1 MDFDEFCK
9 KKINVAFLFYTGRS
23 GSTLFHSLIDNHE
36 QVLTLP
42 FAFPFFHDWLNI
54 INNFSKKNPSDI
66 EIKELINLFLY
77 HTNITLFCD
86 SPSLKKLGASRDEK
100 LDLDFNLLSN
110 ILYEILENI
119 EEINSKVFF
128 MALHLAYAKLKNI
141 NLENIKCIFFHHH
154 HRINNNHLINYN
166 FEDNINEYI
175 FFLEELMSYF
185 PNLLIITTI
194 RNHYNN
200 YYSIREFIRRKN
212 IFSPEHFLTTLK
224 DLLLCLSLIQYEID
238 ILGNKFKLIK
248 FEELHSNL
256 FNTMKDVADF
266 LEINFT
272 NTLLESTFSGKLYW
286 GDNPQK
292 IINGSD
298 KKMNQNTF
306 LDKLPKDE
314 KSFIDKLF
322 RDFSIKYNYELFE
335 SEIEILDNQLTE
347 LELVSYFYFLLNGL
361 ISSNNILDNYA
372 YYRSLLF
379 KISNPTYKEP
389 DIKNNF
395 FSYNNITFFIKNT
408 LDFSEETIPNNAYF
422 ICYLVENNLNS
433 NKIDVINNLIDQLWV
448 PNEKIKENYILL
460 GVESKII
467 NIVPPI
473 PNITLNQIKENK
485 KIILNKKKS
494 NNFNFLFISTF
505 SNINDINYVIDI
517 FYNNFNDNNDIFL
530 NIALIDEETANLNL
544 DYLYKTIIEKKYSSH
559 NIKNRITFFK
569 SKLMSEKNE
578 IFINSNCVIFTQIS
592 LLNTSYIFESLSY
605 DCLLI
610 SPESDLT
617 VDFLPENSIKNIKFT
632 KNNLNEKMKEVFEQK
647 EFLSNEKTNNEIE
660 SFLLDNT
667 FNKIKE
673 NINNLINLPIK
684 RLEKIKIINE
694 LENKARFFIDNRKQV
709 EAEKI
714 FLKLIK
720 YNRKEEYL
728 YYLALINYQ
737 LGNFNLSLEYAS
749 EYMTLNANNKEIFD
763 IINNCLKEI

>member
-1 MDFDEFCK
+1 MDFDEFSS

-54 INNFSKKNPSDI
+54 INNFSKKNPSSL
-66 EIKELINLFLY
+66 EIKELINSFFS
-77 HTNITLFCD
+77 HTNIKISCD
-86 SPSLKKLGASRDEK
+86 TSSFKKLGINRDEK

-110 ILYEILENI
+110 ILYKIIENI
-119 EEINSKVFF
+119 EEINGKVFF

-154 HRINNNHLINYN
+154 YRINNKYLINYS
-166 FEDNINEYI
+166 FKENINEYI
-175 FFLEELMSYF
+175 FFLDELKNYF

-194 RNHYNN
+194 RNPYNN
-200 YYSIREFIRRKN
+200 YYSIREFIKRKN
-212 IFSPEHFLTTLK
+212 IFSPEDFLTNIK
-224 DLLLCLSLIQYEID
+224 DLIICLSLIQYEVD
-238 ILGNKFKLIK
+238 ILGDKFKLVK
-248 FEELHSNL
+248 FEELHNNL
-256 FNTMKDVADF
+256 YKNMKEVSDF

-286 GDNPQK
+286 GDNPKK
-292 IINGSD
+292 IINGTD
-298 KKMNQNTF
+298 KKMNKNTF
-306 LDKLPKDE
+306 LEKLPKDE
-314 KSFIDKLF
+314 KLFIDKLF
-322 RDFSIKYNYELFE
+322 RHFSIKYNYELFE

-347 LELVSYFYFLLNGL
+347 LELLSYFYFLLNGL

-379 KISNPTYKEP
+379 KISNPINKEA
-389 DIKNNF
+389 DIKNNI
-395 FSYNNITFFIKNT
+395 FSYNNISFFIKNT
-408 LDFSEETIPNNAYF
+408 LDFSEKKIPNNGYF
-422 ICYLVENNLNS
+422 ICYLVENKLDS
-433 NKIDVINNLIDQLWV
+433 KKIDLINNLVDQLWV
-448 PNEKIKENYILL
+448 PNKKIKENCILL
-460 GVESKII
+460 GIDIEII

-473 PNITLNQIKENK
+473 PNITLNQIQENK

-505 SNINDINYVIDI
+505 NNINDINYVIDT

-544 DYLYKTIIEKKYSSH
+544 DYLYKTIIEKKYSSN

-578 IFINSNCVIFTQIS
+578 IFIESNCIIFTQIS
-592 LLNTSYIFESLSY
+592 LLNISYIFESLSY
-605 DCLLI
+605 DCLVI
-610 SPESDLT
+610 VTESDLI
-617 VDFLPENSIKNIKFT
+617 VDFLPENSIKNIKFS

-647 EFLSNEKTNNEIE
+647 EFLSNEKTTNEIE
-660 SFLLDNT
+660 SFLLDNS
-667 FNKIKE
+667 FNKIKL
-673 NINNLINLPIK
+673 NINNLINKAIK
-684 RLEKIKIINE
+684 RLKKAKTIKE
-694 LENKARFFIDNRKQV
+694 LENKANLFFNNGKKL

-714 FLKLIK
+714 FSELIK

-749 EYMTLNANNKEIFD
+749 EYITLNDNNNEILD
-763 IINNCLKEI
+763 IILKCL